1 MSSITDTFVCNNQ
14 NTLAMEKEIRTANV
28 YNLIILDESGSMHS
42 IYSQALSAL
51 NETLSGI
58 RNTQAEYPHQHHFVT
73 VITFEGQGMG
83 AVKVRRDRVPV
94 EKVEDMTEK
103 DYRPGGCTPLYDA
116 MGSAITALS
125 KNVSDE
131 DAVLVTVI
139 TDGEENSSQEYSG
152 AAVKSLV
159 SRMREKGWTFAYI
172 GANQDAV
179 ETARDLNIANALN
192 YDATPEGIVNMSMRW
207 EKARK
212 KFARKVQD
220 CLEEGATAPINSFKD
235 IFEENK
241 EGEKE

>member
-73 VITFEGQGMG
+73 VITFEGQGTG

-116 MGSAITALS
+116 MGSAITSLS
-125 KNVSDE
+125 KVVSE
-131 DAVLVTVI
+131 GDAVLVTVI

-152 AAVKSLV
+152 AGIRSLV
-159 SRMREKGWTFAYI
+159 SQMRERGWTFAYI
-172 GANQDAV
+172 GTVVKRIKLYNK
-179 ETARDLNIANALN
+179 LIANV
-192 YDATPEGIVNMSMRW
+192 I
-207 EKARK
+207 
-212 KFARKVQD
+212 
-220 CLEEGATAPINSFKD
+220 
-235 IFEENK
+235 
-241 EGEKE
+241 